1 MRFKMILA
9 AGCGLLMSGTAPT
22 FAQDY
27 TSVSVTQIVVTNVT
41 VTSGSYAAQASS
53 QGAKIYPHHGENFC
67 PAGLQL
73 VTISGV
79 VCCGVPNQNMSYQKA
94 MMTPAP
100 RKVVQQR
107 VIRRQAACKVGTKK
121 LHLRLI

>member
-9 AGCGLLMSGTAPT
+9 AGFGLVMAGTAPT
-22 FAQDY
+22 LAQDY
-27 TSVSVTQIVVTNVT
+27 TSVSVTQVVLTNVT

-67 PAGLQL
+67 PAGLQP

-79 VCCGVPNQNMSYQKA
+79 VCCGVPNQNMSYQQAK
-94 MMTPAP
+94 MTPAAP
-100 RKVVQQR
+100 RKVVKR
-107 VIRRQAACKVGTKK
+107 SVVRRQAACQVGTKGCTYD
-121 LHLRLI
+121 

>member
-1 MRFKMILA
+1 MRFEMILA

-67 PAGLQL
+67 PAGLQP

-79 VCCGVPNQNMSYQKA
+79 VCCGVPNQNMSYQQA

-107 VIRRQAACKVGTKK
+107 VIRRQAACKVGTKGCTYD
-121 LHLRLI
+121 

>member
-41 VTSGSYAAQASS
+41 NVTVTSGSYAAKASS
-53 QGAKIYPHHGENFC
+53 
-67 PAGLQL
+67 
-73 VTISGV
+73 
-79 VCCGVPNQNMSYQKA
+79 
-94 MMTPAP
+94 
-100 RKVVQQR
+100 
-107 VIRRQAACKVGTKK
+107 
-121 LHLRLI
+121 